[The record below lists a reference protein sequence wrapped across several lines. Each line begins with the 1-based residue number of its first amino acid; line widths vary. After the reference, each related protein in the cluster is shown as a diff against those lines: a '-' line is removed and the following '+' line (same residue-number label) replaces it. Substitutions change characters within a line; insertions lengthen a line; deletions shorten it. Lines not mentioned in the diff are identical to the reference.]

1 MKAIYKLKFCGG
13 KRPVWDTSNRA
24 ELLDVFFFYFKIC
37 SQSDVPILREQFTGY

>member
-24 ELLDVFFFYFKIC
+24 ELLDVFFF
-37 SQSDVPILREQFTGY
+37 ILKFAVNQMYPF